1 MTLFNIYML
10 TLKDSIEILL
20 YHIYIYSALFL
31 AIMFKPNVYTCLA
44 LFLYVYLT
52 TWIVG
57 NPANCHNLP
66 MFTKVTV
73 VTLYTLAC
81 VAAYLIVYSIYRYYK
96 KYRFLLLLSPFLYLV
111 VVKGLFHFPQCN
123 TYSNINFTFNLLHD
137 VLPLKIEMF
146 FQ

>member
-1 MTLFNIYML
+1 ML

-31 AIMFKPNVYTCLA
+31 AILFKPNVYTCLSV
-44 LFLYVYLT
+44 FLYVYLT

-73 VTLYTLAC
+73 VTLYTLGC
-81 VAAYLIVYSIYRYYK
+81 VAAYTIVYSIYWQHPN
-96 KYRFLLLLSPFLYLV
+96 YRFLLFLSPFLYLV
-111 VVKGLFHFPQCN
+111 VVKGLFHVLQCN
-123 TYSNINFTFNLLHD
+123 TYSNINFTFNLLYD
-137 VLPLKIEMF
+137 VVHRLAP
-146 FQ
+146 QN